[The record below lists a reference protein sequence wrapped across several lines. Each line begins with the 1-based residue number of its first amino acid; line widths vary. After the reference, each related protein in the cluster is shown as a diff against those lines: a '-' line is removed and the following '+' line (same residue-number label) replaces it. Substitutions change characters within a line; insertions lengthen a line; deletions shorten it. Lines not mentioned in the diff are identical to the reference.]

1 MSVPEAKIEVA
12 APAAPLQRAGRASGL
27 VSTLLQGLGL
37 TLVVATGT
45 LAGQFLYGLL
55 GHAGRVPAAPETA
68 AAGKEPVQAEV
79 KKKAEVKQKAPAEPP
94 IYHAFEPL
102 VVNFEESGELRFL
115 QVTVEVMAREPK
127 VIAAVQANT
136 PFLRNNLLLLIGS
149 REMKQL
155 MTREGKEQLRALALS
170 EVRAALK
177 KVSPDSE
184 IEDVYFSSFVM
195 Q

>member
-1 MSVPEAKIEVA
+1 MAVPEAKVEEVVA
-12 APAAPLQRAGRASGL
+12 ATAVPRGGRASGIL
-27 VSTLLQGLGL
+27 SVLLKGLGL
-37 TLVVATGT
+37 TLVVAVGT

-55 GHAGRVPAAPETA
+55 GHAERVPAAHDA
-68 AAGKEPVQAEV
+68 ADAGKQPVKAEV
-79 KKKAEVKQKAPAEPP
+79 KKKAPEGPP
-94 IYHAFEPL
+94 VYHAFEPL

-115 QVTVEVMAREPK
+115 QITVEVMARDPK
-127 VIAAVQANT
+127 AIAAVQANT

-149 REMKQL
+149 RDLKQL
-155 MTREGKEQLRALALS
+155 LTREGKEQLRALALA

-177 KVSPDSE
+177 QVSPESE

>member
-1 MSVPEAKIEVA
+1 MAVPEAKIEEVVA
-12 APAAPLQRAGRASGL
+12 ATTTAVQRGGRASGVL
-27 VSTLLQGLGL
+27 SVLLQGLGL
-37 TLVVATGT
+37 TLVVAAGT

-55 GHAGRVPAAPETA
+55 GHAERVPAVHDA
-68 AAGKEPVQAEV
+68 ADAGKKPVQAEV
-79 KKKAEVKQKAPAEPP
+79 KKKAPDGPP
-94 IYHAFEPL
+94 VYHAFEPL

-115 QVTVEVMAREPK
+115 QLTVEVMAHDPK
-127 VIAAVQANT
+127 AIAAVQANT

-149 REMKQL
+149 RDLKQL
-155 MTREGKEQLRALALS
+155 LTREGKEQLRALALA

-177 KVSPDSE
+177 KVSPESE